1 MEAINTYDPGSEFY
15 LEEGCYIIEL
25 HNTAADTDCSIARA
39 RVEPGITTELHCL
52 RDIIERYVIVA
63 GRGEVTI
70 DGQAPEPVGLMDV
83 VTIPAGVSQ
92 RIHNVGDTDLIFLCV
107 CTPRFDAGGYIQLK
121 QQG

>member
-1 MEAINTYDPGSEFY
+1 
-15 LEEGCYIIEL
+15 
-25 HNTAADTDCSIARA
+25 
-39 RVEPGITTELHCL
+39 
-52 RDIIERYVIVA
+52 
-63 GRGEVTI
+63 
-70 DGQAPEPVGLMDV
+70 MDV